1 MLLQNIKENMEA
13 TNIKLM
19 AEEIEQIRQA
29 AVRADP
35 TNVPRYPPQWQA
47 QMMVGTPP
55 LE

>member
-1 MLLQNIKENMEA
+1 MEAVNIKR
-13 TNIKLM
+13 TT
-19 AEEIEQIRQA
+19 EEIEQIRQA

-35 TNVPRYPPQWQA
+35 MNVPRYPPQWQA